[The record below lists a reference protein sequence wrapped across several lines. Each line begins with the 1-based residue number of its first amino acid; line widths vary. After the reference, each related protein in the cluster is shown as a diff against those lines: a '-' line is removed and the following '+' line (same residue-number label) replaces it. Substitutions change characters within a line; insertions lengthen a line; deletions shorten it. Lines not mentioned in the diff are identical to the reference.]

1 MQVFQGA
8 DFSGSTFSRMQIFKG
23 TGFSDAYFSGYRLF
37 SVRDQG
43 MGLGLRSGQQV
54 LTLSIQ
60 IFFYQLFF
68 KAVVQ
73 HQCFPEQTFD
83 RAFYQKVQTAVYQE
97 RTSPNFFFPVKLVK
111 FFTTVSLEQLSGNA
125 FVSGVTLRQL
135 YQNKYLIW
143 LTKQI
148 NTPYKK
154 LELFCEIGF
163 PKKVEIFCN
172 NISMMESCFNKII
185 G

>member
-8 DFSGSTFSRMQIFKG
+8 DFSGSTFSRMQIFQG
-23 TGFSDAYFSGYRLF
+23 AGFSDAYFSGYRFF
-37 SVRDQG
+37 SVRDQRL
-43 MGLGLRSGQQV
+43 GLGLRSGQQV
-54 LTLSIQ
+54 LTLFIQ

-83 RAFYQKVQTAVYQE
+83 RVFHQKVQTAVYQG
-97 RTSPNFFFPVKLVK
+97 RTSPNVFSQQFLSR
-111 FFTTVSLEQLSGNA
+111 TTFRECFCFRCYPSAALSKQV
-125 FVSGVTLRQL
+125 FV
-135 YQNKYLIW
+135 W

-154 LELFCEIGF
+154 SELFCEIGF
-163 PKKVEIFCN
+163 PKKVETCCN
-172 NISMMESCFNKII
+172 NISMMESSFNKII